1 MSDFHAIGGVSAT
14 LRTLLLDRME
24 MPEGITTTPI
34 AGLKTVSVT
43 IGPPPFTAKDNEPHS
58 EEPRVNLFLYRV
70 TENGYLQNQEIP
82 GRGSPAAYGH
92 PPLSLNL
99 HYLLTAYGN
108 VLLNQEAVPPT
119 YDDLDALF
127 LLGSA
132 MRVLHDMPVI
142 TDRIATVRPPSGRV
156 VLDARLRDGYERV
169 KLSLEPLTLE
179 DITKVWSALVL
190 RYRLSAAYVV
200 NVVQIESQRP
210 RTFPRPVGQPASATT
225 PPLPEDPVAPGPM
238 VYVRTIQT
246 PTITAATV
254 RRAGETTEQP
264 FPYARIGDT
273 LILRGTSLSGPVTSV
288 AFGDV
293 AVAASSARSDRVEG
307 TIPDA
312 SIPGIGA
319 IPPEQRLQP
328 GLHTAKV
335 IVSDPLLSQSST
347 SSNEVPFMLVPTVD
361 RAALAYNGGPPRTL
375 TIGGA
380 RLIGPTPE
388 GATIVGRAVVPRSSY
403 VSAKPDQ
410 LVVRIP
416 DTLPS
421 RTAHVTVSAPL
432 PDPVTIGPGVQTL
445 AIDIG
450 GTPAIITAHL
460 PLSVPRDSLATIVE
474 ALIRDA
480 LPGDLR
486 FAGARADLWTDGA
499 AVRLVVVA
507 GGLTDTVSF
516 GSPAGLTFATD
527 LGLTAAQ
534 PIGAGFVH
542 VSGTLGSPP
551 PISSRSPGLSVQI
564 GALPAVTV
572 SVPRVTSLSTFA
584 ESLGAAINTAG
595 AASPSYANTK
605 VATSRSQL
613 LVIPGTADPIT
624 FSAAPG
630 DETTVVELQLHAMFA
645 VRVRVGGAESTDDA
659 SIELPQ

>member
-24 MPEGITTTPI
+24 MPEGMTTVAVT
-34 AGLKTVSVT
+34 GLKTVSVT
-43 IGPPPFTAKDNEPHS
+43 IGPPPFTAKDNEPRS

-82 GRGSPAAYGH
+82 GRGSAAAYGH

-108 VLLNQEAVPPT
+108 VLVNQEAIPPA
-119 YDDLDALF
+119 YDDLDAHF

-132 MRVLHDMPVI
+132 MRVLHDVPIV
-142 TDRIATVRPPSGRV
+142 TDRIATVRPPSGRL

-200 NVVQIESQRP
+200 NVVQIESQRS
-210 RTFPRPVGQPASATT
+210 RAFPRPVGQPASATT
-225 PPLPEDPVAPGPM
+225 PPLPEAPPAPGPM
-238 VYVRTIQT
+238 VFVRTIQT

-254 RRAGETTEQP
+254 RRAGDTTEQP

-273 LILRGTSLSGPVTSV
+273 IVLRGTSLSGPVTSV

-293 AVAASSARSDRVEG
+293 VVPATSARSDRVEG

-312 SIPGIGA
+312 SIPGVGA

-335 IVSDPLLSQSST
+335 IVSDPLLPRSAT
-347 SSNEVPFMLVPTVD
+347 SSNDVPFMLVPTVNQ
-361 RAALAYNGGPPRTL
+361 AALAYNGGPPRTL

-380 RLIGPTPE
+380 RLIGRTPE
-388 GATIVGRAVVPRSSY
+388 GATIIGRAVVPRSAY
-403 VSAKPDQ
+403 ASAKPDQ
-410 LVVRIP
+410 LLVRIP

-421 RTAHVTVSAPL
+421 RTVHATVSAPL
-432 PDPVTIGPGVQTL
+432 ADPVAIGTGVQTL

-450 GTPAIITAHL
+450 GTPATITAHL
-460 PLSVPRDSLATIVE
+460 PLSLPRDSLAAIVE
-474 ALIRDA
+474 GLIRDA
-480 LPGDLR
+480 LPGDTR
-486 FAGARADLWTDGA
+486 FAGARADLWTDGTT
-499 AVRLVVVA
+499 VRLVVIA
-507 GGLTDTVSF
+507 GGLNDTVSF
-516 GSPAGLTFATD
+516 SSPAALTFAAD

-534 PIGAGFVH
+534 PAGAGFAYL
-542 VSGTLGSPP
+542 SGTLGSPP
-551 PISSRSPGLSVQI
+551 PISSQGPNLTMQI
-564 GALPAVTV
+564 GTLPTLTV
-572 SVPRVTSLSTFA
+572 PVPQATSLATFA
-584 ESLGAAINTAG
+584 ASLGAAINAAG
-595 AASPSYANTK
+595 ATIPSYANTK
-605 VATSRSQL
+605 VATSGLQL

-624 FSAAPG
+624 FSAGPG
-630 DETTVVELQLHAMFA
+630 DDTTVVELQLHAMFA
-645 VRVRVGGAESTDDA
+645 VRVRVGAAESIDDA
-659 SIELPQ
+659 SVELPR